1 MNLPPVGK
9 HRTAPLRMF
18 QAVAANKVR
27 QNRYAV
33 EDTRVWREQCLNPM
47 TDAAFSGSCIL
58 ADEIPT
64 SVESSFPELCRET
77 DGMGPL
83 STLADRTPCWR
94 PPFDRLWVE
103 MRLDQITEATSR
115 AWEATYTTKKSG
127 KTFRCVA
134 VGGFFRTAEVRS
146 PSEVAE
152 DFPDCVTEPGGPEA
166 VRWVV
171 EYDVWAMLP
180 DGVVVGPGVSGTYFV
195 GADGNK
201 AAGMNPV
208 LRTYDQSGK
217 HDPVNS
223 DLDLATVTREQV
235 VAEHERLVRI
245 VGGLDRMAE
254 ETAACMACVAT
265 QYLLGYAIG
274 LMGCKN
280 ITTPVASDGDR
291 RANPGLPRSGV
302 RYRILK
308 VAPLARRRGSSMS
321 DDAGEALPLA
331 LHGVRGHFADYRDGR
346 GLFGKHR
353 GLYYISPHLRGK
365 AEAGEVVKDY
375 SVAGAPTQ

>member
-33 EDTRVWREQCLNPM
+33 EDTAVCM
-47 TDAAFSGSCIL
+47 T
-58 ADEIPT
+58 
-64 SVESSFPELCRET
+64 
-77 DGMGPL
+77 
-83 STLADRTPCWR
+83 
-94 PPFDRLWVE
+94 
-103 MRLDQITEATSR
+103 
-115 AWEATYTTKKSG
+115 
-127 KTFRCVA
+127 
-134 VGGFFRTAEVRS
+134 
-146 PSEVAE
+146 
-152 DFPDCVTEPGGPEA
+152 
-166 VRWVV
+166 
-171 EYDVWAMLP
+171 
-180 DGVVVGPGVSGTYFV
+180 
-195 GADGNK
+195 
-201 AAGMNPV
+201 
-208 LRTYDQSGK
+208 
-217 HDPVNS
+217 
-223 DLDLATVTREQV
+223 
-235 VAEHERLVRI
+235 
-245 VGGLDRMAE
+245 
-254 ETAACMACVAT
+254 CVAT

-353 GLYYISPHLRGK
+353 GLYYINQHLRGK

-375 SVAGAPTQ
+375 SVAGAPTP